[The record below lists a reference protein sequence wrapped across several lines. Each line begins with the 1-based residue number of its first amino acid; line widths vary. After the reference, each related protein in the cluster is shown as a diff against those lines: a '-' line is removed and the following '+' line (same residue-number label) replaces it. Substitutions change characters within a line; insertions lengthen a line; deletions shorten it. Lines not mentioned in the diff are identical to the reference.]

1 MSLARKLQALF
12 LLIQRPVKA
21 RMTLLLGDD
30 LDHCELDQP
39 TGELNTRLFHSSTK
53 KIFYSSITKIL
64 FFLKNIAFFIQKY
77 FSGKLSPSS
86 DDLVTVRRAHSFGSD
101 EK

>member
-1 MSLARKLQALF
+1 MSLARKLQASF

-21 RMTLLLGDD
+21 RMMLLLGDD

-39 TGELNTRLFHSSTK
+39 TGELNTKLFHSSMTN
-53 KIFYSSITKIL
+53 IL
-64 FFLKNIAFFIQKY
+64 FFLNNISLFFEKY